1 MNPMR
6 PSVRPRSTIRN
17 IGPVTSSVSDKIPK
31 YNAGAWVIGEPA
43 LSVTYV
49 PITLVLEMLVL
60 EKLVMEKLVLEQ
72 HVPAKPV
79 RARLPE

>member
-49 PITLVLEMLVL
+49 PITLVLE
-60 EKLVMEKLVLEQ
+60 KLVLEQ
-72 HVPAKPV
+72 LVLEQLVPAKPV

>member
-1 MNPMR
+1 MNLMR

-31 YNAGAWVIGEPA
+31 YNAGACVIGEPA

-49 PITLVLEMLVL
+49 PITLVLEKQVL
-60 EKLVMEKLVLEQ
+60 EKLVLEKQVLEKLV
-72 HVPAKPV
+72 
-79 RARLPE
+79 

>member
-17 IGPVTSSVSDKIPK
+17 IGPVTISVSDKIPK
-31 YNAGAWVIGEPA
+31 YNAGACVIGEPA

-49 PITLVLEMLVL
+49 PITLVLE
-60 EKLVMEKLVLEQ
+60 KLVLEQ
-72 HVPAKPV
+72 LVLEQLVPAKPV